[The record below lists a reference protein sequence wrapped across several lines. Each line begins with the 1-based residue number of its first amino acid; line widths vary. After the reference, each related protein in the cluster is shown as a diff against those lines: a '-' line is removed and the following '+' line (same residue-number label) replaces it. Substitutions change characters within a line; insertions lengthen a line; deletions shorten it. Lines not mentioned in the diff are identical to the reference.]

1 MNNKEFIAELASRM
15 ECSTKE
21 ASQLTQGLC
30 QEMADRLEDEDT
42 ISIQGF
48 GLFEVKKKLER
59 VVISPS
65 TKQRMLVPP
74 KMVISFKASNLMK
87 DQLKNKKQAP

>member
-1 MNNKEFIAELASRM
+1 MNNREFIAELASRM

-21 ASQLTQGLC
+21 AAAMVQGLC
-30 QEMADRLEDEDT
+30 LEMGDRLEDEDN

-59 VVISPS
+59 VVVSPS

-74 KMVISFKASNLMK
+74 KMVIAFKASNLMK
-87 DQLKNKKQAP
+87 EQIKNKKR